1 MTLFD
6 KGPLEEVVAEKVG
19 YMNYVSASWDR
30 LDSQPGVQRRQV
42 SYQLNRQ
49 INQFG
54 SKVSCI
60 QQKTVSDDLD
70 SCVLDE
76 VLTLHDVPFGDHFQV
91 TTSSPFAISA
101 FNLKYSPFFFLF
113 LQFCFFGN
121 VTHES

>member
-6 KGPLEEVVAEKVG
+6 KGPLEEVVTEKMG

-30 LDSQPGVQRRQV
+30 LDGQPGVQRRQI

-49 INQFG
+49 ITQFG

-60 QQKTVSDDLD
+60 QQKTISDNLE

-91 TTSSPFAISA
+91 FCYQSQVLLLLP
-101 FNLKYSPFFFLF
+101 LLF
-113 LQFCFFGN
+113 LTLF
-121 VTHES
+121 SLP